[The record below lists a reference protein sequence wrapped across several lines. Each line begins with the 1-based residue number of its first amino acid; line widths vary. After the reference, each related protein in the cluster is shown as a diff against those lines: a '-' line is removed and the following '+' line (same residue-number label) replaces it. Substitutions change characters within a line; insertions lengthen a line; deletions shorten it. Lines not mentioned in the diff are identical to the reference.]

1 MRRGTGAVTRWKSG
15 PMAIRW
21 AATAFLEA
29 EKCYWRIIGY
39 RDLWMPKVH
48 LVELST
54 PPVEAKE
61 DAT

>member
-1 MRRGTGAVTRWKSG
+1 
-15 PMAIRW
+15 MAIRW